1 MSGYFTEDVRDE
13 FVNFSC
19 FLRCGKPSVDR
30 HQDGVC
36 NIVLR
41 SLCRQIVVQRYP
53 SGNDCGVR
61 SDSQTISSRYGRHRG
76 PVISKHL
83 AIVPAFSESRYL
95 VVPAKRICT
104 QNSNIDIII
113 MLRPPVLSNPIDGY
127 PINVFRGVR
136 IDVDTPDTGT
146 RRTGYNRMRDGDS
159 GVPGVDTSGE
169 FPMEEVERLVF
180 DADPYAS
187 PGKAAFV
194 CVTRRDGAQG
204 RLSLFTRVDLECRQ
218 ASERSRLRSRSRSR
232 SRRNVR
238 ASPATSREHQ
248 YQTSDCNLPARRK
261 DGFPRSHLT
270 SSSWSR
276 GETATTEPMTRST
289 GPRQGCRASEHI
301 PQKVL
306 MFPLKRWAPTGAMAA
321 VLACPWGRRFCPASC
336 QQSHHRQS
344 QA

>member
-1 MSGYFTEDVRDE
+1 MTGYFTEDVRDE

-19 FLRCGKPSVDR
+19 FLLCGKPSVNR
-30 HQDGVC
+30 HQDSVC

-83 AIVPAFSESRYL
+83 AIVPALSESRYL

-113 MLRPPVLSNPIDGY
+113 VLGPPVLSNPIDGY

-159 GVPGVDTSGE
+159 AVPGIDTSGE

-187 PGKAAFV
+187 PGKPAFV
-194 CVTRRDGAQG
+194 CVTRRDRAQG
-204 RLSLFTRVDLECRQ
+204 RLSLFTRVDFECRQ
-218 ASERSRLRSRSRSR
+218 TCGRSRLRSRSRSR
-232 SRRNVR
+232 SRKNVR
-238 ASPATSREHQ
+238 ASLSPTATSCKCD
-248 YQTSDCNLPARRK
+248 YQTSDYDLPTRRK
-261 DGFPRSHLT
+261 HGVPRSHLT
-270 SSSWSR
+270 PGPVGPVVKGYSLLYRYQPISVSLRGQRRVDLQTQASFSRNPLRCDSAGNLRLTSSR
-276 GETATTEPMTRST
+276 
-289 GPRQGCRASEHI
+289 
-301 PQKVL
+301 
-306 MFPLKRWAPTGAMAA
+306 
-321 VLACPWGRRFCPASC
+321 
-336 QQSHHRQS
+336 
-344 QA
+344 